1 MAIVDQPFHRQN
13 STAAL
18 TAVSE
23 AFAKRLDHMKQCP
36 KFSDVWPIENI
47 WGIIKERVAKKKCEN
62 LNQLKREI
70 TRVWRDLDAYK
81 SLHARLMKSIPVRCR
96 AVVENHGAQIV

>member
-1 MAIVDQPFHRQN
+1 MAIVDEPFHRQN

-36 KFSDVWPIENI
+36 KFLDVWPIENI

-70 TRVWRDLDAYK
+70 TRVWRDLDADK